1 VTEGFFTNE
10 TQKPDFHSLLVREHF
25 HEIQGPLLG
34 RVETLNSLEVNV
46 KVCRSVVM
54 DADGAVSVSKEE
66 TRAAER
72 HSKLPEIIEKLKD
85 PNYQPAELMRLIAIQ
100 MLLLIMGTKL
110 CRNETELQACARER
124 KALDA
129 ARRIHLSRSQP

>member
-1 VTEGFFTNE
+1 
-10 TQKPDFHSLLVREHF
+10 
-25 HEIQGPLLG
+25 
-34 RVETLNSLEVNV
+34 
-46 KVCRSVVM
+46 M
-54 DADGAVSVSKEE
+54 DADGAVSDSKEE

-85 PNYQPAELMRLIAIQ
+85 ANYQPAELMRLIAIQ